1 MNKIMVV
8 DNDTM
13 MLEFLSDLLESRGHY
28 VKTAKDGLEA
38 LEALETYI
46 PDIMFIDL
54 VMPNISGDKLCRT
67 IRRNPEFS
75 DIYITIF
82 SAIAAEQGIDLA
94 EIGANACVAKGPFNE
109 MSEEVLDLIDRVNRK
124 TPDDIIKKTIK
135 SEDIHTSKIN
145 KELLS
150 FKKHSEAILD
160 NLSEGILELNINNKV
175 VYANHFAQVL
185 TDIREEDLLGSYFT
199 GLFEDPHRMKV
210 TELLDKIDRGRQ
222 EISEKLPVMLKDK
235 IVSMSIFP
243 VKDEEHKSVIVI
255 LKDVTERKKAEQALA
270 EQKEFSEKMIENSAV
285 PTFVINTQHKI
296 IIWNKAC
303 EELTGI
309 KAAEMIGTDNHW
321 MGFYDHKRP
330 HVADIVIDRTPGSMS
345 EYYSNYK
352 KSAFAEEGLQAEGW
366 YANLGGKKRYIF
378 FDAAPIYSSKGEL
391 VGAIETLHD
400 ITDRRHAIE
409 NLRKS
414 EKKYRDLYDFL
425 PIPVYEMDLD
435 ANITSANKAMYKAF
449 GYKEDDLKKGL
460 NARHVFSSEEADKSE
475 ENIRRMLSEDKTEG
489 AEYTLKRKDGSLFP
503 AIIISSVKSA
513 LWGKAGDIRGVVVDI
528 TERKLFESE
537 LNKTTEKLRKNLIGT
552 MQTLSLTIETRDP
565 YTSGHQKA
573 VSKLARSIAQEMGL
587 SADAVDN
594 IRMAGAIHDI
604 GKMAVPAEIL
614 SKPGRITNIEMSLIK
629 THPESG
635 YNILKDAELPYPI
648 AEITLQ
654 HHEKMDGSG
663 YPNGLKGDQILLE
676 ARIICVA
683 DVVEAISSHRPYR
696 PSLGI
701 DIALAE
707 IEKNKGLFYDSQVV
721 DACLRLFREK
731 GYKMFGGN

>member
-13 MLEFLSDLLESRGHY
+13 MLEFLSDLLENKGHQ

-38 LEALETYI
+38 LETLKTFN

-54 VMPNISGDKLCRT
+54 VMPNISGDKLCRV
-67 IRRNPEFS
+67 IRRSPVFNS
-75 DIYITIF
+75 IYIIIF
-82 SAIAAEQGIDLA
+82 SAIAAEQEIDLTG
-94 EIGANACVAKGPFNE
+94 IGANACIAKGSFNK
-109 MSEEVLDLIDRVNRK
+109 MSEEVLDLLDRMNSPI
-124 TPDDIIKKTIK
+124 PDDLTKKST
-135 SEDIHTSKIN
+135 ETGDVTTGKIN
-145 KELLS
+145 KELLY
-150 FKKHSEAILD
+150 FKRHSEAILN
-160 NLSEGILELNINNKV
+160 NLSEGILELNPNNKV
-175 VYANHFAQVL
+175 IYANHFTQLL
-185 TDIREEDLLGSYFT
+185 TGIREEELLGSYFT
-199 GLFEDPHRMKV
+199 ELFEDPHRMRV
-210 TELLDKIDRGRQ
+210 TEMLNLIDKGSQKIYED
-222 EISEKLPVMLKDK
+222 LPVMLKGK
-235 IVSMSIFP
+235 MVSLSLFQ
-243 VKDEEHKSVIVI
+243 VNDEENDSIIVI
-255 LKDVTERKKAEQALA
+255 LNDVTERKKAEQALA
-270 EQKEFSEKMIENSAV
+270 EQKDFSERMIENSAV
-285 PTFVINTQHKI
+285 PTFVINTQHEI

-309 KAAEMIGTDNHW
+309 KAVEMIGTDNHW
-321 MGFYDHKRP
+321 KGFYDHKRP
-330 HVADIVIDRTPGSMS
+330 HVADIVVDRTPGSMS
-345 EYYSNYK
+345 DFYGNYK

-400 ITDRRHAIE
+400 ITDRRHAIDA
-409 NLRKS
+409 LRTS

-425 PIPVYEMDLD
+425 PIPVYEMDLE
-435 ANITSANKAMYKAF
+435 ANITSANKAMFKAF
-449 GYKEDDLKKGL
+449 GYKEDDIKKGL
-460 NARHVFSSEEADKSE
+460 NACHILSSEPADKSE
-475 ENIRRMLSEDKTEG
+475 ASIQRLLSEEKIEG

-503 AIIISSVKSA
+503 AIIISSINT
-513 LWGKAGDIRGVVVDI
+513 LWGKPRDIRGVIVDI

-537 LNKTTEKLRKNLIGT
+537 LNKTAEKLRKNLIGT

-565 YTSGHQKA
+565 YTSGHQKS
-573 VSKLARSIAQEMGL
+573 VSKLARSIAQEIGL
-587 SADAVDN
+587 SADTIDN

-614 SKPGRITNIEMSLIK
+614 SKPGRLTSIEMSLIR
-629 THPESG
+629 THAESG

-654 HHEKMDGSG
+654 HHERMDGSG
-663 YPNGLKGDQILLE
+663 YPLGLKGDQILLE
-676 ARIICVA
+676 ARIISVA

-701 DIALAE
+701 DIALEE
-707 IEKNKGLFYDSQVV
+707 IERNKGLFYDVRIA

-731 GYKMFGGN
+731 GYKIGN

>member
-28 VKTAKDGLEA
+28 VKTVKDGLAA

-67 IRRNPEFS
+67 IRKNPEFS
-75 DIYITIF
+75 DIYIIIF
-82 SAIAAEQGIDLA
+82 SAIAAEQEIDLTG
-94 EIGANACVAKGPFNE
+94 IGANACIAKGPLNE
-109 MSEEVLDLIDRVNRK
+109 MSEEVIDLIDRVNRK
-124 TPDDIIKKTIK
+124 TPDDITRKRIK
-135 SEDIHTSKIN
+135 SEDIHAGKIN

-150 FKKHSEAILD
+150 FKKHSETILD
-160 NLSEGILELNINNKV
+160 NLSEGILELNINYKV
-175 VYANHFAQVL
+175 IYANRFAQLLMEV
-185 TDIREEDLLGSYFT
+185 REEYLLGSYFAE
-199 GLFEDPHRMKV
+199 LFEGSHRV
-210 TELLDKIDRGRQ
+210 RVEELLGKIGIGRQ
-222 EISEKLPVMLKDK
+222 EIPEGMPLMLKGKMVTLSVFQVDNEDNN
-235 IVSMSIFP
+235 SI
-243 VKDEEHKSVIVI
+243 IVI
-255 LKDVTERKKAEQALA
+255 IKDVTGHKKAEQALA
-270 EQKEFSEKMIENSAV
+270 EQRDFSEKMIENSAV

-309 KAAEMIGTDNHW
+309 KASEMIGTDNHW

-330 HVADIVIDRTPGSMS
+330 HVADIVVDRTPGSMS

-378 FDAAPIYSSKGEL
+378 FDAAPIYSGRGEL

-409 NLRKS
+409 DLRKS

-435 ANITSANKAMYKAF
+435 ANIISANKAMFKSF
-449 GYKEDDLKKGL
+449 GYKEEDLKKGL
-460 NARHVFSSEEADKSE
+460 NARNIFSSEETDNSE
-475 ENIRRMLSEDKTEG
+475 EKIKKLLSGEKTEG
-489 AEYTLKRKDGSLFP
+489 AEYILKRKDGSLFP
-503 AIIISSVKSA
+503 GIIISSVNTF
-513 LWGKAGDIRGVVVDI
+513 WGKPRDIRGVIVDI
-528 TERKLFESE
+528 TERKIFESE

-587 SADAVDN
+587 PPDTVDN

-654 HHEKMDGSG
+654 HHEKLDGSG
-663 YPNGLKGDQILLE
+663 YPHGLKGDQILLE
-676 ARIICVA
+676 ARIISVA

-701 DIALAE
+701 NKALAE
-707 IEKNKGLFYDSQVV
+707 IEKNKGVFYDALAV
-721 DACLRLFREK
+721 DACLRLFKEK
-731 GYKMFGGN
+731 GYKMGN

>member
-13 MLEFLSDLLESRGHY
+13 MLEFMSDLLQNKGHQ
-28 VKTAKDGLEA
+28 VKTAKDGLAA
-38 LEALETYI
+38 LETLETYI
-46 PDIMFIDL
+46 PDIMFVDL
-54 VMPNISGDKLCRT
+54 VMPNISGEKLCRA
-67 IRRNPEFS
+67 IRRNPEFNG
-75 DIYITIF
+75 IYIIIL
-82 SAIAAEQGIDLA
+82 SAIAAELEIDFT
-94 EIGANACVAKGPFNE
+94 EIGANACMAKGSFNK
-109 MSEEVLDLIDRVNRK
+109 MSEQILNVLDRVNK
-124 TPDDIIKKTIK
+124 KVPDDTTKKTIGL
-135 SEDIHTSKIN
+135 EDVRTRKIN

-150 FKKHSEAILD
+150 FRRHSEAILN
-160 NLSEGILELNINNKV
+160 NLSEGILELNLNNKV
-175 VYANHFAQVL
+175 IYANHFAHL
-185 TDIREEDLLGSYFT
+185 ITDISEEDLLGSYFT
-199 GLFEDPHRMKV
+199 ELFEDPHQMRVKAMID
-210 TELLDKIDRGRQ
+210 LIDKGPQ
-222 EISEKLPVMLKDK
+222 KISEDLPVMLKGK
-235 IVSMSIFP
+235 MVSLSILP
-243 VKDEEHKSVIVI
+243 VNDEEHKSIIVI
-255 LKDVTERKKAEQALA
+255 LNDVTERKKAEQALA

-285 PTFVINTQHKI
+285 PTFVINTQHEVI
-296 IIWNKAC
+296 LWNKAC

-321 MGFYDHKRP
+321 KGFYDHKRP
-330 HVADIVIDRTPGSMS
+330 HVADIVVDRTPGSMS
-345 EYYSNYK
+345 DYYGNYK

-400 ITDRRHAIE
+400 ITDRRHATDA
-409 NLRKS
+409 LRNS

-425 PIPVYEMDLD
+425 PIPVYEMDLE

-449 GYKEDDLKKGL
+449 GYNEEDIEKGL
-460 NARHVFSSEEADKSE
+460 NARQILSSEDIDKSE
-475 ENIRRMLSEDKTEG
+475 ANIRRLLSEEKTEG
-489 AEYTLKRKDGSLFP
+489 TEYTLKRKDGSLFP
-503 AIIISSVKSA
+503 AIIISSINT
-513 LWGKAGDIRGVVVDI
+513 LWGKPRDIRGVVVDI
-528 TERKLFESE
+528 TDRKLFEHE

-552 MQTLSLTIETRDP
+552 MQTISLTIETRDP
-565 YTSGHQKA
+565 YTAGHQKE
-573 VSKLARSIAQEMGL
+573 VSKLARSIAQEIGL
-587 SADAVDN
+587 SADTIDN

-614 SKPGRITNIEMSLIK
+614 SKPGKLTNIEMSLIK
-629 THPESG
+629 THAESG

-654 HHEKMDGSG
+654 HHERMDGSG

-701 DIALAE
+701 EIALEE
-707 IEKNKGLFYDSQVV
+707 IEKNRGLFYDAQIA

-731 GYKMFGGN
+731 GYKMGGGS